1 VLDVLIDMTHYTKMH
16 MMPNAHR
23 QKLCLL
29 LKFTFFTLFEADYLV
44 ILTSMSTSNLQMIPN
59 AMSSSAEKQSSLA
72 LAKKVLLLEASEI
85 EMLAGRLDA
94 QFECAVELILHCR
107 GRVVVSGMGKSG
119 HIGRKIAA
127 TLASTGTPAFFMHP
141 AEASHGDLGM
151 ITGEDVVIA
160 LSNSGESD
168 EIITI
173 LPTIKRLGA
182 KIISITG
189 TDTSTLAKESHVHL
203 SAKVSQEACPLGLSP
218 TASTTAAL
226 ALGDAL
232 ALCVLDLREFTAEDF
247 ARSHPG
253 GNLGRKLLT
262 RVKDVMRTGAAIPCV
277 QDNAILTDALLE
289 MTKKGMG
296 FTAIVD
302 ANHHPVGIFT
312 DGDLRRAFFNNVSPS
327 ETTIAQVM
335 HTAPKTIYLD
345 QMAVEAVE
353 VMETHKVNALM
364 VVNQANELIGAF
376 NMHDLLKAKVV

>member
-1 VLDVLIDMTHYTKMH
+1 M
-16 MMPNAHR
+16 
-23 QKLCLL
+23 CLL
-29 LKFTFFTLFEADYLV
+29 LKFYPETTFFTLFKLDYLV
-44 ILTSMSTSNLQMIPN
+44 ILSFMSITQLQMQPN
-59 AMSSSAEKQSSLA
+59 QADKPSTLTLA
-72 LAKKVLLLEASEI
+72 QQVLRLEANEI

-94 QFECAVELILHCR
+94 QFERAVALILQCR
-107 GRVVVSGMGKSG
+107 GRIVVSGMGKSG

-160 LSNSGESD
+160 LSNSGES
-168 EIITI
+168 EEVITI

-189 TDTSTLAKESHVHL
+189 TDSSTLARESHVHL
-203 SAKVSQEACPLGLSP
+203 SAKVTKEACPLGLSP

-253 GNLGRKLLT
+253 GSLGRKLLT
-262 RVKDVMRTGAAIPCV
+262 RVKDVMRTGEAIPIV
-277 QDNAILTDALLE
+277 NDDAILTDALLE

-296 FTAIVD
+296 FTAVVN
-302 ANHHPVGIFT
+302 AKHHPVGIFT

-327 ETTIAQVM
+327 NTSIAQVM
-335 HTAPKTIYLD
+335 HPSPKTIVFD

-353 VMETHKVNALM
+353 LMETHKINALM
-364 VVNQANELIGAF
+364 VVNHAKELVGAF

>member
-1 VLDVLIDMTHYTKMH
+1 M
-16 MMPNAHR
+16 
-23 QKLCLL
+23 CLL
-29 LKFTFFTLFEADYLV
+29 LKFYLESTFFALFEADSLV
-44 ILTSMSTSNLQMIPN
+44 ILTSMSTSNLQMKP
-59 AMSSSAEKQSSLA
+59 SSANKQPTLA

-85 EMLAGRLDA
+85 GMLAERLDA
-94 QFECAVELILHCR
+94 QFERAVELILQCR

-160 LSNSGESD
+160 LSNSGESE

-262 RVKDVMRTGAAIPCV
+262 RVKDVMRTGDAIPCV
-277 QDNAILTDALLE
+277 RDDAILTDALLE

-296 FTAIVD
+296 FTGVVD

-327 ETTIAQVM
+327 ETTIAEVM
-335 HTAPKTIYLD
+335 HPSPKTILLD

-353 VMETHKVNALM
+353 LMETHKINALM
-364 VVNQANELIGAF
+364 VVNHAQELIGAF